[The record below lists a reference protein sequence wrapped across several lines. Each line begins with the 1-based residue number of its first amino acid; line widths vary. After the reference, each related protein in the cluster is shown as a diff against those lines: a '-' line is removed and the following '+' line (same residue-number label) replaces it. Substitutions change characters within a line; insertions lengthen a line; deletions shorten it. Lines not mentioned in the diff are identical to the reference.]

1 MTSSSHTKP
10 SIFIRIIRFLVPVI
24 IIAGGIFIAQ
34 YLYDTRPVASR
45 GRPEIPPP
53 LVETAI
59 MEKQDHRIFLT
70 AMGAVMPSRAI
81 ILKSRV
87 GGFVQTISPKLIP
100 GGVFKKAQV
109 MLTLEKKDFELNV
122 ARKKAVL
129 DRLSASLRLEMGRQ
143 EVAKEEM
150 KILQKDAKS
159 PILDADLALR
169 EPQMAQIQADIA
181 AARADL
187 DLARLNLERTT
198 IKAPFNCLI
207 TGVHVQTGSQISA
220 QDALAELSGTD
231 AYWIKAA
238 VPVEHLKWIRIPSA
252 PDDTGSPVTITGQNT
267 TVHQG
272 RVIRLLGEL
281 GSETRLATLLI
292 AIDDPLG
299 LSRRIDAPLLLNN
312 YVTAAI
318 QGKKISDVIALPRAM
333 VRNQNQ
339 VWVASD
345 GQLDIRN
352 IDIIWRDADHVFVES
367 GLETG
372 DAVILSDMSSPVD
385 GMALRV
391 HTRDRPAAAGT
402 DTGNRS

>member
-1 MTSSSHTKP
+1 MTPSSHPKP

-53 LVETAI
+53 LVETAL
-59 MEKQDHRIFLT
+59 MKKQDHQIILT
-70 AMGAVMPSRAI
+70 AMGTVMPSRAI
-81 ILKSRV
+81 TLKSRV
-87 GGFVQTISPKLIP
+87 GGFVQNMSPKLIP
-100 GGVFKKAQV
+100 GGVFTKAQV

-129 DRLSASLRLEMGRQ
+129 DRLSASFRLEMGRQ

-150 KILQKDAKS
+150 KILQKDAGS

-169 EPQMAQIQADIA
+169 EPQMAQIKADIA

-187 DLARLNLERTT
+187 ELARLNLERTT

-207 TGVHVQTGSQISA
+207 TAVHVQTGSQISA

-231 AYWIKAA
+231 AFWVKAG
-238 VPVEHLKWIRIPSA
+238 VPVEHLKWIRVPSA
-252 PDDTGSPVTITGQNT
+252 PGDTGSPVTITDQNT
-267 TVHQG
+267 TLHQG
-272 RVIRLLGEL
+272 RVIRLLGAL

-299 LSRRIDAPLLLNN
+299 LSRRIDTPLLLNN
-312 YVTAAI
+312 YVQVAI
-318 QGKKISDVIALPRAM
+318 HGEKISDVIALPRAM

-339 VWVASD
+339 VWVAAD
-345 GQLDIRN
+345 GHLDIRN
-352 IDIIWRDADHVFVES
+352 IDIIWQDTDHVFVQS
-367 GLETG
+367 GLGSG
-372 DAVILSDMSSPVD
+372 DTVILSDLSSPVE

-391 HTRDRPAAAGT
+391 HNKNRPAPDGK